1 MLPVCMKV
9 SIPWS
14 SELSNVSRNDKLSLD
29 TQRNNFK
36 EFLSK
41 VSRVLAGTAGQ
52 GSLHFD
58 RYSAC
63 VKQEKVALGA
73 SSPGPV
79 VLRNMS
85 LRGIEYNP
93 CLGVQ
98 TFSFLSSSTTICYF
112 AAGLSRFA
120 KLAK

>member
-14 SELSNVSRNDKLSLD
+14 SELSNVSRNDKLSLNM
-29 TQRNNFK
+29 QRI
-36 EFLSK
+36 SK
-41 VSRVLAGTAGQ
+41 ASTVLAGTGGQ

-79 VLRNMS
+79 GLKNMS
-85 LRGIEYNP
+85 LRGIEYIP

-98 TFSFLSSSTTICYF
+98 TFSFLSSSTTNLLFCSWSVPF
-112 AAGLSRFA
+112 C
-120 KLAK
+120 